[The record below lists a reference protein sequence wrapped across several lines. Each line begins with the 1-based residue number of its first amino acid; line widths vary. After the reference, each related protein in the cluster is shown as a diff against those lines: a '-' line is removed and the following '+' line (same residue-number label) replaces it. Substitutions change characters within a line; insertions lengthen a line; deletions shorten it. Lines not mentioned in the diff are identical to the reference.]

1 VFFYGNKNLILHT
14 NKSINIDEIKM
25 PCLIF
30 APYVGLL
37 VIGIFCVSSDV
48 TVSVATEKQICV
60 HQDKSVCSAL
70 SGMSM
75 QLHNSPHETLYHL
88 LLSRDFM

>member
-1 VFFYGNKNLILHT
+1 
-14 NKSINIDEIKM
+14 M

-30 APYVGLL
+30 ATYISFL
-37 VIGIFCVSSDV
+37 VIGIFFVSSDE

-60 HQDKSVCSAL
+60 HQDKSGYSAL

-75 QLHNSPHETLYHL
+75 QLHDSPHETLYRL
-88 LLSRDFM
+88 LLSRDYM